1 MSRRDYAAFVL
12 LILVLAVFG
21 ALEQVQRREQAEQLR
36 PSSYATG
43 RGGTGALFQAL
54 DELKMKPARA
64 LAPFLHEDSLRSPL
78 ALLSPSEPPTPA
90 ELHTLAEWIR
100 SGGVLIYAA
109 RPSDPTLDT
118 LGLQLGRVAAD
129 SAARPGSR
137 RTGVSAEIVSG
148 PLTVGVNGA
157 GPFLTR
163 FEIADSSR
171 SVVPLLETDA
181 GEVVALQMSMG
192 KGRVIAF
199 SDVRPLTNHSV
210 KSDAGAATIFARA
223 TAEAGAGVSFDEY
236 HHGYRRDGS
245 VAGATFRF
253 LGFTPLGRAILQ
265 LGIAGLG
272 LLLLAGARFG
282 SPAPP
287 AAARRRNPL
296 EHVDALAGAYRSAG
310 AHRTARN
317 LLLDGLLR
325 RLGETS
331 RTARREQ
338 ALDTVAR
345 ALPPGRRASMARLQD
360 EWRKGDSADLVVLAG
375 EMDRIF
381 NEGRIG

>member
-12 LILVLAVFG
+12 LILVLAVF
-21 ALEQVQRREQAEQLR
+21 AAFEQVQRREQAEQLR

-43 RGGTGALFQAL
+43 RGGAGALFQAL
-54 DELKMKPARA
+54 DELRMKPTRG
-64 LAPFLHEDSLRSPL
+64 LAPFLHADSLRSPL

-100 SGGVLIYAA
+100 SGGILIYGA
-109 RPSDPTLDT
+109 RPGDPTLDT

-129 SAARPGSR
+129 SR
-137 RTGVSAEIVSG
+137 RTGDSADPVDG
-148 PLTVGVNGA
+148 PLTAGVNGA
-157 GPFLTR
+157 GPFLMR
-163 FEIADSSR
+163 FEIADSNR

-181 GEVVALQMSMG
+181 EEVVALQMAMG

-199 SDVRPLTNHSV
+199 SDVRPLTNQFV

-245 VAGATFRF
+245 VAGATLRF

-265 LGIAGLG
+265 LVIAGFA
-272 LLLLAGARFG
+272 LLLLAGSRFG

-325 RLGETS
+325 RLGESS
-331 RTARREQ
+331 RSAEREQ

-345 ALPPGRRASMARLQD
+345 ALLPGRRAPMVRLQD
-360 EWRKGDSADLVVLAG
+360 EWRKGDSADLIVLAG